1 MTKDDERSKSGN
13 NDFSDIEFLRK
24 PKSKFNFEKFF
35 EEKKYI
41 ISVLLV
47 GLILLGF
54 GAIYLKKDSFFES
67 DKIEV
72 LEETTEPK
80 VVDKQIVVE
89 IAGSVEK
96 PGVYKLDSKARVDDL
111 LNVSGGLSVDADR
124 GLVEKLINRA
134 AILSDGQKIYI
145 PSINKQS
152 NTESANN
159 ADGYQNISSTTLGAN
174 TGLININ
181 TATLTELDT
190 LPGIGPVYGQNIIE
204 HRPYSSVEE
213 LSSKSVLKKSVY
225 EKIKDK
231 VSVY

>member
-1 MTKDDERSKSGN
+1 MTKDDEGSKSGN

>member
-231 VSVY
+231 ISVY